1 MEKDDKGST
10 LIRIGVS
17 GWKFL
22 LVPAYPGCPGSKAVK
37 RSLLLLLFV
46 ANLPLSL
53 SVTEF
58 CKSVNICGSCGQEL
72 VSCFFLTHGV
82 VVHRWIYNTA
92 TVTIKSPVR
101 VRSQWCGA
109 CSECS
114 SDSAH
119 MRSMQDVP
127 GKPAT
132 YGTWFSPPPK
142 LRRHQTLSA
151 KIWKSNDNATFLFPL
166 NYHCGKNTNNQITL
180 LGTFKIC
187 TLEKIDL
194 INSYA
199 WCLKIFLHCT
209 SVCVLCIQKNATVQI
224 LQQYYYYKIKINT
237 LFINSYKVQSQCRQ
251 EH

>member
-1 MEKDDKGST
+1 MNILPDKYLKQVFEWISLTWQFASIISWVWRFLNIDISQGSVAT
-10 LIRIGVS
+10 HLGCGRIF
-17 GWKFL
+17 K
-22 LVPAYPGCPGSKAVK
+22 YE
-37 RSLLLLLFV
+37 FV

-53 SVTEF
+53 SVKEF

-72 VSCFFLTHGV
+72 VSCFFLTHSV

-109 CSECS
+109 CSECF

-151 KIWKSNDNATFLFPL
+151 KIWKSNDNAMFLFPL
-166 NYHCGKNTNNQITL
+166 YYHCGKKYKQPNYITGYL
-180 LGTFKIC
+180 
-187 TLEKIDL
+187 
-194 INSYA
+194 
-199 WCLKIFLHCT
+199 
-209 SVCVLCIQKNATVQI
+209 
-224 LQQYYYYKIKINT
+224 
-237 LFINSYKVQSQCRQ
+237 
-251 EH
+251 